1 MVDLLIGI
9 LKFKNN
15 LLNNFLFINIENYLN
30 MDNHNT
36 ENFEKVLD
44 DIQKR
49 LTFFEDKLGTGNSVF
64 NFVNGVNFQSP
75 FVYGPIV
82 LVLVVISFLIARP
95 AFIKHEIEK
104 NGELI
109 KVISIKKLALY
120 SSVITIILSVAY
132 YYFKLRNN

>member
-1 MVDLLIGI
+1 
-9 LKFKNN
+9 
-15 LLNNFLFINIENYLN
+15 